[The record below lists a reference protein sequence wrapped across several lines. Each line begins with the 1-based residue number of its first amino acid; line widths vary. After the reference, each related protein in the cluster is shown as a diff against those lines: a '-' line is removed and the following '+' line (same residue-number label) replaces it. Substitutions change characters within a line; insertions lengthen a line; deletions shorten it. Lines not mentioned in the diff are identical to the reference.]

1 MWFCSSRYKIRAMG
15 RPKEFDPDEALA
27 KAVELFW
34 EKGYEGA
41 SLGELTEAMGIT
53 KPSLYA
59 TFGNKEDLFLKA
71 LDYYDAHF
79 MGFIGAAL
87 RQPTARLAMEHL
99 LYGYVDSQT
108 LPDHP
113 GGCLGVHG
121 ALPDDG
127 PGSMHL
133 QLVGRR
139 SAVRD
144 AVRMR
149 LEAAIRAGDLERDA
163 DPADLAALAM
173 VIAQGTAT
181 QARSGGTRK
190 QLRRVVGLALRAWP
204 FTDAKAGRRSSQGRQ
219 TSGA

>member
-1 MWFCSSRYKIRAMG
+1 MG

-34 EKGYEGA
+34 AKGYEGA
-41 SLGELTEAMGIT
+41 SLGELTEVMGIT

-59 TFGNKEDLFLKA
+59 TYGNKEELFRKA

-79 MGFIGAAL
+79 MGFIGVAL

-108 LPDHP
+108 LSDHP
-113 GGCLGVHG
+113 GGCLVVHG
-121 ALPDDG
+121 ALPDEG
-127 PGSMHL
+127 EASMHGE
-133 QLVGRR
+133 LVNRR
-139 SAVRD
+139 RAVRD

-149 LEAAIRAGDLERDA
+149 LEAAIEEGDLERDTDA
-163 DPADLAALAM
+163 ADLAALAM

-181 QARSGGTRK
+181 QARAGSTRE

-204 FTDAKAGRRSSQGRQ
+204 FSDAKRVSPSGRR
-219 TSGA
+219 TSGRRQAAAT